1 MTYFIRSGDCFSPIP
16 GTSIDPIDKLPNE
29 NFVLKYSQFQG
40 FYLEMCPKFALPS
53 KVYGKTNFHADRI
66 LNTFKDRGGNTGV
79 LLMGEKGSG
88 KSLLAKQIC
97 VNSGYPSI
105 VINDCYTGDQFNS
118 FLSGITQPCVVF
130 FDEFE
135 KVYDYKHQQKILTL
149 LDGTFNSNKLF
160 LLTSNDRWG
169 LDTNMCNR
177 PGRIY
182 YMLEFKGL
190 DKDFIVEYCNDRLE
204 DTSFTQ
210 KIVSISKSFD
220 IFNFD
225 LLSAFVEEVNRY
237 KEEPKTL
244 LELLNAK
251 PRFGSDV
258 DYDAYVVIGNSRSGK
273 FTIYDFNIYDEIVE
287 VEFRIDTSSDNGQ
300 ELKEIHHNGDFES
313 LVEMVNQS
321 RANVFKYDP
330 DSPRIRIRPV
340 TDMSDDEKAIV
351 SVDFKVRL
359 TPDMA
364 SMNTYTNELTYEVVP
379 DLLVSL
385 KKQARKDKCV
395 QSY

>member
-1 MTYFIRSGDCFSPIP
+1 M
-16 GTSIDPIDKLPNE
+16 
-29 NFVLKYSQFQG
+29 
-40 FYLEMCPKFALPS
+40 
-53 KVYGKTNFHADRI
+53 
-66 LNTFKDRGGNTGV
+66 
-79 LLMGEKGSG
+79 
-88 KSLLAKQIC
+88 
-97 VNSGYPSI
+97 
-105 VINDCYTGDQFNS
+105 
-118 FLSGITQPCVVF
+118 
-130 FDEFE
+130 
-135 KVYDYKHQQKILTL
+135 
-149 LDGTFNSNKLF
+149 
-160 LLTSNDRWG
+160 
-169 LDTNMCNR
+169 
-177 PGRIY
+177 
-182 YMLEFKGL
+182 
-190 DKDFIVEYCNDRLE
+190 
-204 DTSFTQ
+204 
-210 KIVSISKSFD
+210 
-220 IFNFD
+220 
-225 LLSAFVEEVNRY
+225 
-237 KEEPKTL
+237 
-244 LELLNAK
+244 
-251 PRFGSDV
+251 
-258 DYDAYVVIGNSRSGK
+258 IGNSRSGK